1 MVSTVVSEPS
11 WNLHEAPGT
20 VHASGNMRGC
30 WGRLLQYE
38 SAIALYA
45 LLAVRAIVLLWLNDV
60 ECESASILISTLTAS
75 GALAAFVGFLASSS
89 LWLASAQQEAS
100 KSGRK

>member
-60 ECESASILISTLTAS
+60 TGEKKRGNIFFPFFSTSTDAVWAWCP
-75 GALAAFVGFLASSS
+75 GH
-89 LWLASAQQEAS
+89 
-100 KSGRK
+100 R

>member
-60 ECESASILISTLTAS
+60 TGEKKTREHILPFFSTSTDAVWAWCP
-75 GALAAFVGFLASSS
+75 GH
-89 LWLASAQQEAS
+89 
-100 KSGRK
+100 R